1 MSGINSLPNELL
13 EKIFIHIP
21 ISKHTDVNQ
30 LQNVCKKW
38 RFVLKNK
45 NLQRSIVCS
54 CLGPLLGH
62 SMMCR
67 ASIHFCICIGGLHAI
82 CNCRA
87 KKHEHICVCKYYKN
101 CNSLIHK

>member
-1 MSGINSLPNELL
+1 MAGINSLPNEL

-45 NLQRSIVCS
+45 NLQKALFV
-54 CLGPLLGH
+54 
-62 SMMCR
+62 
-67 ASIHFCICIGGLHAI
+67 A
-82 CNCRA
+82 
-87 KKHEHICVCKYYKN
+87 V
-101 CNSLIHK
+101 